1 MLSAHL
7 AVWERHPIL
16 HSAGERGG
24 TYRRFD
30 HAALRHDTDM
40 LEDRSY
46 PLPATSPWWRG
57 VSRYQWTVFA
67 VTAGAWLL
75 DNMDQRLFSLARIPA
90 LTALMGA
97 TSSQLEIQAFAK
109 IATALF
115 LIGWGIG
122 GLIFGAVG
130 DRFGRV
136 RVLTVVI
143 LIYSFGTGLTAL
155 CTSAW
160 GFALLRLVT
169 GIGIGG
175 VFGLTVAILAESIS
189 GIARVAMLA
198 LLQVF
203 STVGN
208 MGAAAVKMTVDTLAA
223 HGAIPL
229 TGSWRWLFALGAL
242 PALLAVSSGL
252 TLKEPGDWLRL
263 KAAGHL
269 PQGWWGAYRLL
280 LAERED
286 RRNLLIGTLLAVAG
300 VVGLWGIGE
309 YAVDLQDAVFGTY
322 YRSRY
327 LGPMVLEHVAAAKN
341 LAYLLQMAGG
351 AVGMAAFTFVAHR
364 FGRRPA
370 FLAGFSVAIVV
381 TVMVYWRL
389 ASPVDAYWM
398 MPLMGAA
405 QLSVFAG
412 FSIYLPELFGARTRA
427 TGVSF
432 AYNLGRFAAAG
443 GSFFSAYLATTIFG
457 MLPEP
462 LPLRYSAMTMCL
474 VFLVGLAAALRAPET
489 RNAQLRS

>member
-1 MLSAHL
+1 MLDVSITQPL
-7 AVWERHPIL
+7 R
-16 HSAGERGG
+16 
-24 TYRRFD
+24 
-30 HAALRHDTDM
+30 AAN
-40 LEDRSY
+40 S
-46 PLPATSPWWRG
+46 WWRG
-57 VSRYQWTVFA
+57 VTRYQWFVFA

-97 TSSQLEIQAFAK
+97 SAPQLQIQAFAK

-115 LIGWGIG
+115 LIGWGLG
-122 GLIFGAVG
+122 GLALGAVG

-136 RVLTVVI
+136 RVLTLVI
-143 LIYSFGTGLTAL
+143 LIYSLSTGLTAL
-155 CTSAW
+155 CNSAW
-160 GFALLRLVT
+160 QFALLRLLT
-169 GIGIGG
+169 GVGIGG
-175 VFGLTVAILAESIS
+175 VFGLTVAILAESVS

-208 MGAAAVKMTVDTLAA
+208 MGAAGIKMVVDTLAA
-223 HGAIPL
+223 HSVIPL
-229 TGSWRWLFALGAL
+229 MGSWRWLFAIGAL

-252 TLKEPGDWLRL
+252 YLKEPDPWLHVR
-263 KAAGHL
+263 AAGRL
-269 PQGWWGAYRLL
+269 PKGWIGAYQQLF
-280 LAERED
+280 AERLD
-286 RRNLLIGTLLAVAG
+286 RSNLLIGTLLAIAG

-327 LGPMVLEHVAAAKN
+327 FGPSVSEHVAAAKN
-341 LAYLLQMAGG
+341 LVYLLQMIGG
-351 AVGMAAFTFVAHR
+351 AMGMAAFTFIAHR

-381 TVMVYWRL
+381 TVLVYWRL
-389 ASPVDAYWM
+389 ESPLDAYWM

-432 AYNLGRFAAAG
+432 AYNVGRFAAAAV
-443 GSFFSAYLATTIFG
+443 SLFSAYLATTIFG
-457 MLPEP
+457 SLPVP
-462 LPLRYSAMTMCL
+462 LPLRYSAMTMSLIFLLGL
-474 VFLVGLAAALRAPET
+474 VAALFAPET
-489 RNAQLRS
+489 RNAELRS